1 MADIQ
6 GIAFS
11 KDRAMQLD
19 ATLRSLALHCRDA
32 YRARWTVIYKASS
45 PQHARQYQTL
55 ARAHPAVDFSAENDL
70 RALVLALAARAPH
83 VAFLVDD
90 NLFARAFSW
99 DDALEGL
106 RRHPDAL
113 GVSLRLGLNT
123 QYCYA
128 LDRPQPLPPLSRGS
142 AALLK
147 FRWTDAECDFA
158 YPLEVSSSLF
168 RSAELLRV
176 LPGLAFSNPNSLEA
190 SLAAQKP
197 RYAANQPHL
206 LCYDASVT
214 FCNPANRVQ
223 DDYANRAGESHPC
236 SAADLA
242 ERFDRGQRV
251 DVAPYAGYVPRG
263 VHEEVALRFT
273 AEPAPSGPP
282 LVSVVIPCYRQSRY
296 LAESV
301 ASVVAQTYTN
311 WELFIVDD
319 GSPDDTRE
327 IAQRLIAAHPDR
339 RIQLITKPNGGVADA
354 RNAGVRSS
362 RGEYWLPIDADDA
375 IAPAFLER
383 AVSVL
388 AARPEVGF
396 VYSDIEHFGGET
408 GVYRLPPFD
417 AETLTH
423 LENVCST
430 CALVRRELF
439 DQVGGYDAKLRHY
452 EDWDFWIACA
462 ERGWQGHRLP
472 EALFRYRKQRE
483 SRLPHSNQLRPRH
496 IAAIVRSRPSLYS
509 ARRREHAEAILSGAA
524 PAPRDRVLIAC
535 THFWPS
541 IGGLEAIAESLGTR
555 LVQRGYAVEVATWS
569 HPERWFPLHRGMTIH
584 SLALEPAVRW
594 RRWLRRIEARLRR
607 MVSPER
613 DAIPRWVHRVGDL
626 IRTERYAAAILIGD
640 PRNQLLRAP
649 ELAGWPPATRFLLQ
663 PLINRDGYAHWRGD
677 RPFRERLAATLRR
690 ATAALALSQDGAE
703 AEFMREE
710 GVAPVFVPNA
720 TEPLAPAFP
729 FRRVCNIPDDAF
741 LILHVAN
748 LWSVKDHL
756 GLLETLSALPADW
769 RLVLVGHP
777 AGEPDYVAQVRDAL
791 RSRPDVLYLPG
802 LSPEGVA
809 AAMKAADVVVLA
821 SKGEVSPVTLL
832 EAMSH
837 ARPWLATPECG
848 AANEHAGGVVA
859 PLAEFP
865 ELLRRL
871 RASPEL
877 ARALGRI
884 GQRHWQACYSWP
896 AVIDGF
902 EELIETG
909 TLKRS
914 YAPPEELWQE
924 MISLRARLGDVTSDA
939 LVAADLDR

>member
-1 MADIQ
+1 MADVS

-19 ATLRSLALHCRDA
+19 AALRSLALHCHDA
-32 YRARWTVIYKASS
+32 YRARWTVIYKAST
-45 PQHARQYQTL
+45 PQHARQYREL
-55 ARAHPAVDFSAENDL
+55 ARAHPSVAFEVESDF
-70 RALVLALAARAPH
+70 RAQVLALVARADH

-90 NLFARAFSW
+90 NLFVRAFSW
-99 DDALEGL
+99 DDAIEGL

-113 GVSLRLGLNT
+113 GVSLRLGVNT
-123 QYCYA
+123 QYCYPA
-128 LDRPQPLPPLSRGS
+128 DRPQPLPPLLRGTS
-142 AALLK
+142 ALLK
-147 FRWTDAECDFA
+147 FRWTDAECDFG

-190 SLAAQKP
+190 NLAAQRP
-197 RYAANQPHL
+197 RYAAQQPHL
-206 LCYDASVT
+206 LCYDASAT

-223 DDYANRAGESHPC
+223 DEYANRAGDSHPC

-242 ERFDRGQRV
+242 ELFEKGQRV
-251 DVAPYAGYVPRG
+251 DVASYAGHVPRG
-263 VHEEVALRFT
+263 VHEEVALRFLSAAAS
-273 AEPAPSGPP
+273 AESPEPP
-282 LVSVVIPCYRQSRY
+282 LVSIVVPCFGQARFLEQAVS
-296 LAESV
+296 
-301 ASVVAQTYTN
+301 SVVAQTYTR
-311 WELFIVDD
+311 WELLIVDD

-327 IAQRLIAAHPDR
+327 VAQRLIAAHPDR
-339 RIQLITKPNGGVADA
+339 RIQLISKQNGGVADA
-354 RNAGVRSS
+354 RNTGVRAS
-362 RGEYWLPIDADDA
+362 RGEYWLPLDADDA
-375 IAPAFLER
+375 IAPTFLEK
-383 AVSVL
+383 AVSLL

-417 AETLTH
+417 AETLVH

-430 CALVRRELF
+430 CALVRREVF
-439 DQVGGYDAKLRHY
+439 DQVGGYDATLRHY

-462 ERGWQGHRLP
+462 ERGWQGHRMP

-483 SRLPHSNQLRPRH
+483 SRLPDSNRLRPRH
-496 IAAIVRSRPSLYS
+496 IAAIVRKHPALYS
-509 ARRREHAEAILSGAA
+509 ERRREQAEAILADAA
-524 PAPRDRVLIAC
+524 AAEPRNRVLIAC

-541 IGGLEAIAESLGTR
+541 VGGLETIAENLGTR
-555 LVQRGYAVEVATWS
+555 LVQRGYAVDVAAWA

-584 SLALEPAVRW
+584 SLALEPATRW
-594 RRWLRRIEARLRR
+594 RRWLRRIEGRLQR
-607 MVSPER
+607 MFSR
-613 DAIPRWVHRVGDL
+613 KGGAIPLWVRRVADR

-640 PRNQLLRAP
+640 PRNQLLRAG
-649 ELAGWPPATRFLLQ
+649 ELAGFPHGTRLLLQ
-663 PLINRDGYAHWRGD
+663 PLINRDGYAHWRAD
-677 RPFRERLAATLRR
+677 RPFRDRLATTLRG
-690 ATAALALSQDGAE
+690 ATAALALSRGGAE

-710 GVAPVFVPNA
+710 EIAPVFVPNA

-748 LWSVKDHL
+748 LWSVKNHL
-756 GLLETLSALPADW
+756 GLLETLSALPGDW

-777 AGEPDYVAQVRDAL
+777 AGEPDYVAQVQHAL
-791 RSRPDVLYLPG
+791 RQRPDVLYLPG
-802 LSPEGVA
+802 LSPERVA
-809 AAMKAADVVVLA
+809 AAINAADVVVLA

-837 ARPWLATPECG
+837 AKPWLATPECG
-848 AANEHAGGVVA
+848 AASEHAGGVVA

-871 RASPEL
+871 RAAPEL
-877 ARALGRI
+877 ARALGRV
-884 GQRHWQACYSWP
+884 GQRHWQSCYSWP

-909 TLKRS
+909 ALKRS
-914 YAPPEELWQE
+914 YAAPEELWAE
-924 MISLRARLGDVTSDA
+924 MLALRALLGI
-939 LVAADLDR
+939 